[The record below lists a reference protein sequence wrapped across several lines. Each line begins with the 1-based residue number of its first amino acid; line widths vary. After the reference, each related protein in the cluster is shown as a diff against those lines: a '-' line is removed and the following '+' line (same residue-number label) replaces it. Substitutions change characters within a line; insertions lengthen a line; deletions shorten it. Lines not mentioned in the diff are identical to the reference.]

1 MNRRELLAG
10 VAAILGNE
18 RARAF
23 GIGQLGPNEDHHLG
37 YLGKARS
44 GGGPIVLPN
53 FVFEPETEAVAAA
66 WAAAGTTMTRRR
78 KCTLNRGIRRLK
90 NFPVG
95 DPIWPCLVHL
105 GKAGPTLATSKT
117 NIKNPGKYDL
127 TQVRNVTLVA
137 NATVAASGGGY
148 FRITGLKCS
157 SLPRASYAVGVF
169 SSSPGAVADT
179 SCEIGANDSTNGIT
193 LGIWNSAANKMA
205 ARCGGA
211 FVPSIGNA
219 ADWDGQYFNAV
230 SRGNSANFQAY
241 RNGRLVAEIASVSAA
256 LPAQEMYLLAANN
269 DGIPSRSTRALS
281 SWFVAS
287 RNLTAAQ
294 MRELS
299 AVLTMWHQ
307 VMSTAELDT
316 YEAGYQPQNVITYD
330 AIVYG
335 ATAAGVLAA
344 RSLVREGHSVCI
356 VGGWRDYNVGG
367 TPGAGGLG
375 WTDSTAPTAIT
386 GLARYLINRT
396 QTLAGDL
403 GWTDSTAP
411 MAITGFARYLVKRIK
426 TLLHGTSNIYFE
438 PRHFEQAN
446 RELLDPSFT
455 GGADIPV
462 YWSTGAVSAAVVDRQ
477 ITSFTTRD
485 DRTFSGKVFVD
496 CSYEMDLAYV
506 SGCTMTVGREAAGAG
521 TEAANGFRGVQTT
534 YGTLPNLAANRSG
547 AAVNIDPWNT
557 PGDTNSGLIAGV
569 QGVFT
574 NGTPANGSAD
584 GKVQSMAYRL
594 TLTTTPAYMI
604 PFPSIPPAGYSK
616 AKYEILLRLFAAD
629 PTLVFTD
636 IFNIQPL
643 AAGVFDFNT
652 KNIMSNDFVDPTS
665 TEYATASYARREEII
680 QLTKSYI
687 FGLWYLLQYDADS
700 RIPAAIRASAL
711 TYGLSAKHY
720 ISPNWGDQPNFNS
733 QIYIRSGRRIVGD
746 YVHTADDLN
755 ATDGT
760 TPRSTKTIAVAA
772 YDMDSHAID
781 YRAYFDGTNW
791 KVIIEGNIY
800 ITPTS
805 GADKKAPIPY
815 EYMLPKTGDPS
826 NLLCLFG
833 GSATNVAISE
843 IRMEPPFWQMGQSA
857 GVAAALAIENGD
869 NNVKSLAASYSTLR
883 TRLLGVKPLLTGE
896 TTLSL
901 PTAN

>member
-1 MNRRELLAG
+1 MS
-10 VAAILGNE
+10 E
-18 RARAF
+18 RGQAF
-23 GIGQLGPNEDHHLG
+23 GIEQLEPSEDDLDSS
-37 YLGKARS
+37 GKAKS
-44 GGGPIVLPN
+44 GSGPVVLPN
-53 FVFEPETEAVAAA
+53 FAFEPETEALAAA

-78 KCTLNRGIRRLK
+78 KCTFNRGIRRLK
-90 NFPVG
+90 NFPVS
-95 DPIWPCLVHL
+95 DPVWPCLVHL
-105 GKAGPTLATSKT
+105 GKAGPTLAASRI
-117 NIKNPGKYDL
+117 NIKNPGMYDL
-127 TQVRNVTLVA
+127 TQVGNVTLVA
-137 NATVAASGGGY
+137 NTTVAASGGGY
-148 FRITGLKCS
+148 FRMTGLKCS
-157 SLPRASYAVGVF
+157 SLPQTSHAAGVF
-169 SSSPGAVADT
+169 SCSPGAVAGT
-179 SCEIGANDSTNGIT
+179 SSEIGANDSTNGIT
-193 LGIWNSAANKMA
+193 VGIWNSATNTMA

-211 FVPSIGNA
+211 LVTAIGNT
-219 ADWDGQYFNAV
+219 ADWDGQFFNAV
-230 SRGNSANFQAY
+230 SRGNSDNFQAY
-241 RNGRLVAEIASVSAA
+241 RNGCLVADVASVSAA
-256 LPAQEMYLLAANN
+256 LPAHEMYLLAANN
-269 DGIPSRSTRALS
+269 NGTPSGSTRALS
-281 SWFVAS
+281 SWFVAG

-299 AVLTMWHQ
+299 AVLAMWHQ

-316 YEAGYQPQNVITYD
+316 YEAGYQPQNVTTYD

-344 RSLVREGHSVCI
+344 RSLAREGHSVCI

-367 TPGAGGLG
+367 VPGVGGLG

-386 GLARYLINRT
+386 GLPRYLINRT

-403 GWTDSTAP
+403 GWAGGTAP
-411 MAITGFARYLVKRIK
+411 TEFSGVARYLGKRIK
-426 TLLHGTSNIYFE
+426 TLLKGTSNISFE

-462 YWSTGAVSAAVVDRQ
+462 YWSTGAVSAAVVDGQ
-477 ITSFTTRD
+477 IAGFTTRD
-485 DRTFSGKVFVD
+485 GRTFSGRVFID

-506 SGCTMTVGREAAGAG
+506 SGCTMTVGREKAGAG
-521 TEAANGFRGVQTT
+521 AEAANGFRGVQTT
-534 YGTLPNLAANRSG
+534 YGSRPNQATNHSG
-547 AAVNIDPWNT
+547 AAVDIDPWNT

-569 QGVFT
+569 QGVFA

-604 PFPSIPPAGYSK
+604 PFPSTPPAGYSK
-616 AKYEILLRLFAAD
+616 SKYEILLRLFAAD
-629 PTLVFTD
+629 PTLVLTD

-643 AAGVFDFNT
+643 AADVFDFNT
-652 KNIMSNDFVDPTS
+652 KNIMSSDFVDPTS

-680 QLTKSYI
+680 QLHKSYI
-687 FGLWYLLQYDADS
+687 FGLWYLLQHEEDS
-700 RIPAAIRASAL
+700 RVPAAIRASAL

-720 ISPNWGDQPNFNS
+720 VSPNWGDQPNFNS
-733 QIYIRSGRRIVGD
+733 QIYVRSGRRIVGD
-746 YVHTADDLN
+746 YVLTAEDLN
-755 ATDGT
+755 APDGT

-772 YDMDSHAID
+772 YDMDSHAIE
-781 YRAYFDGTNW
+781 YRAYFDGTSW
-791 KVIIEGNIY
+791 KVIIEGNLY

-815 EYMLPKTGDPS
+815 EYMLPRRGDPS

-869 NNVKSLAASYSTLR
+869 NNVKNLAANYPRLR
-883 TRLLGVKPLLTGE
+883 ARLLEVKPLLSGE

-901 PTAN
+901 PMVN